1 MSNSEL
7 NGARPRSSAF
17 LRSSRPHLLRS
28 RLFLELNK
36 NPFPEFFKR
45 GLNVSLSTDDP
56 LMLHHTQ
63 TPLIEEY
70 VVATQVYKLSA
81 ADMAELAR
89 NSVLQSGFEY
99 PYKVHWIGTNFAA
112 PGPEGNDI
120 ALTNVPHIR
129 LQYRL
134 ETLQG
139 ELAALRDGACKQ

>member
-1 MSNSEL
+1 MIL
-7 NGARPRSSAF
+7 F
-17 LRSSRPHLLRS
+17 LVYGDLPLTSPLPPSLLFPS
-28 RLFLELNK
+28 RLFIDYNK
-36 NPFPEFFKR
+36 NPFPDFFKR

-99 PYKVHWIGTNFAA
+99 PYKVHWIGTNYAQG
-112 PGPEGNDI
+112 GPDGNDI

-129 LQYRL
+129 LQFRL
-134 ETLQG
+134 ETLQQ
-139 ELAALRDGACKQ
+139 ELTSLRDAARK